1 MSSTRD
7 SESSSIADL
16 AALGRAWDE
25 HSSKLM
31 AMIRRRVHFPLR
43 SGEEAEDLLQKV
55 FQTAHRRWAD
65 FQKDRPATP
74 YVWLYGLARDQIGE
88 EFRRGARRREE
99 PWPAESGLVPPD
111 GHTGPQTAAL
121 RAERAERVRQ
131 VIDSLSETD
140 REVLAMRYLDGL
152 TPAEIAHALGLR
164 PGAVYKREFDAL
176 KRFKSAWKQLA
187 GPSESTP

>member
-1 MSSTRD
+1 MPSTRD
-7 SESSSIADL
+7 SDSSSIADL

-25 HSSKLM
+25 HSPKLI

-55 FQTAHRRWAD
+55 FQTAHRRWIGY
-65 FQKDRPATP
+65 QKDPPASP
-74 YVWLYGLARDQIGE
+74 YVWLYGLTRDQIGE

-131 VIDSLSETD
+131 VIDSLSDTD

-152 TPAEIAHALGLR
+152 SPAEIAQSLGMR
-164 PGAVYKREFDAL
+164 PGAVYKREFDAH
-176 KRFKSAWKQLA
+176 KRFKSAWKKLA